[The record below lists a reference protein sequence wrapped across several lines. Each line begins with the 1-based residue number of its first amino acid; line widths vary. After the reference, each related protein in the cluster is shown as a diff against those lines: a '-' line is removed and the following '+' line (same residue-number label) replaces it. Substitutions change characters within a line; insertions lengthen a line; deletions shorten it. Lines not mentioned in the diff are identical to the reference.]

1 MSNQGIIAIEGTKAT
16 IQDIPIPK
24 LRNDYVLIK
33 VKAVALNPTDWKHIA
48 FGLAPPGA
56 KVGCD
61 YAGVVE
67 EIGSA
72 VTKPFK
78 KGDRIA
84 GFAHGGN
91 AVYHEDGSFSNY
103 ITAKGDIQTTIPDNL
118 SFEEAS
124 TIGVSFLT
132 VGQALY
138 QSLEMPLPGKG
149 KFDGTLLIY
158 GGSTASGAIGIQFA
172 KLSGAKVVVTASPK
186 NFDYVKSLGADA
198 AFDYNSPTCSEDIKA
213 WSNGSITH
221 AFDCISEGS
230 STDITVAAMSTSSPG
245 IYTNL
250 LSVKG
255 ENIPKNIANK
265 STLAYTAIGEAFTW
279 PMMDF
284 PAQPENLEFGK
295 MFMEIT
301 RQALADGSVKVH
313 KPSVNKYGEG
323 LEGVMKGMQAMKEGK
338 VSGEK
343 LVFVL

>member
-1 MSNQGIIAIEGTKAT
+1 MSNRGVIAIEGGKSA
-16 IQDIPIPK
+16 IQEIPIPK
-24 LRNDYVLIK
+24 LRDDYVLVK

-48 FGLAPPGA
+48 FLSPPGA
-56 KVGCD
+56 KAGCD
-61 YAGVVE
+61 YAGTVE
-67 EIGSA
+67 EVGSA
-72 VTKPFK
+72 VTASFK

-84 GFAHGGN
+84 GFVHGGN
-91 AVYHEDGSFSNY
+91 AVYHEDGAFSNY
-103 ITAKGDIQTTIPDNL
+103 ITAKGDVQIKIPDNL

-138 QSLEMPLPGKG
+138 QSLGWPLPSEG

-158 GGSTASGAIGIQFA
+158 GGSTATGAIAIQFA

-198 AFDYNSPTCSEDIKA
+198 AFDYNSPTCSEDIKK
-213 WSNGSITH
+213 WSNGEVTN

-230 STDITVAAMSTSSPG
+230 STDITVGAMSTSSPG
-245 IYTNL
+245 TYTNL

-255 ENIPKNIANK
+255 ENIPKNITNK
-265 STLAYTAIGEAFTW
+265 STLAYTAVGESFEW
-279 PMMDF
+279 PNMKF
-284 PAQPENLEFGK
+284 PAQPENFEFGK
-295 MFMEIT
+295 KFMEIS
-301 RQALADGSVKVH
+301 RQLLADGKVKVH

-323 LEGVMKGMQAMKEGK
+323 LEGVVKGMDAMKEGK

-343 LVFVL
+343 LVFTL